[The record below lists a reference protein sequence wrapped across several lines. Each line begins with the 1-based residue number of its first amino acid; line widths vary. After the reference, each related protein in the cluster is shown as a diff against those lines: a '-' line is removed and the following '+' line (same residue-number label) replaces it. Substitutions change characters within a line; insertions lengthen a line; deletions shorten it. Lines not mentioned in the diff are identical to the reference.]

1 MLLAIQL
8 FLLGVIQLLNHMLF
22 RQQPESTGVHTPA
35 HNGNVQ
41 NTNQ

>member
-22 RQQPESTGVHTPA
+22 KQPESTGVHTPA